1 MWDIASFIGLSLMLG
16 RVAEALARLIALGPK
31 AWLSVGAVLNLLA
44 SAYLGLIFGENIRT
58 AQTSQPQMPEAMAD
72 ASASGTPAG
81 KIEHPVL
88 VFMVVSGLVVPVL
101 AVAWSALR
109 RGTYLKEG
117 DKVAASGEAMVVIVA
132 VALAVIWHVE
142 AFSLLFLLMAC
153 SHFLPALREFLNQYD
168 QEAQRKYARAVYRYE
183 KALRA
188 YERGD
193 FGEAGDVLR
202 RPTPPRKVR
211 RWRANLLTAVCL
223 VGVVP
228 FAWVLYVTHTDP
240 ERLVS
245 KKFGRLWYVRWLK
258 KAVGADRR
266 AFDPFE
272 IIGVPR
278 GASKADIKRAF
289 RKRALE
295 LHPDKN
301 PNDPG
306 AQARFELLQRAN
318 DVMTKPAEL
327 RRFLEKTRHG
337 GASILVN
344 RSMFVVQQAVMLMG
358 MRTVLWVL
366 GFLARPIIRRFFP
379 WAAGEGAGGEDGGLD
394 DVSVQVSAD
403 KYCDR
408 ALRRPLLKE
417 LYPRVVMFEH
427 ALAYYTTHCVDEAHR
442 ATPAFARHAER
453 HAAAKA
459 QVGAME
465 RGMKSLAAEAQ
476 KEMKGNK
483 REMEQSLRRVPRM
496 HLRRAVLELTHD
508 VELLVRYARL
518 NVAYQTKALL
528 DLYLAKF
535 VAGGDGEAR
544 WQKVRKQL
552 EGALKGL
559 ERDLKAKKPL
569 DQDFVTREMVREGLT
584 PPKPEATLAGNW
596 DALTQHL
603 EEGEHRR
610 FLELSMAFCAEQA
623 EFEIA
628 ALTGLAEE
636 GAEGAEGA
644 NGANGAGGPLLL
656 EEAEAGG
663 RAAGDKKND

>member
-1 MWDIASFIGLSLMLG
+1 MWDIASFIGLGLMLG
-16 RVAEALARLIALGPK
+16 RVAEALARLIGYGPK
-31 AWLSVGAVLNLLA
+31 AWLSPGAVFSLVA

-58 AQTSQPQMPEAMAD
+58 SERESPSMPEILDEGGA
-72 ASASGTPAG
+72 GGGPAG

-88 VFMVVSGLVVPVL
+88 VFMVFSGLVVPVL
-101 AVAWSALR
+101 AVVWSALR

-117 DKVAASGEAMVVIVA
+117 EKVPASGEAIVVIVA
-132 VALAVIWHVE
+132 VGLAAVWHQE
-142 AFSLLFLLMAC
+142 AFSMLFLLMVV
-153 SHFLPALREFLNQYD
+153 SLFLPALREWLNLLD
-168 QEAQRKYARAVYRYE
+168 QDAQQKYARAVYRYE
-183 KALRA
+183 KELRA

-202 RPTPPRKVR
+202 RPTPPRKVY

-223 VGVVP
+223 VGLLP
-228 FAWVLYVTHTDP
+228 FAWVLYIVATDP

-258 KAVGADRR
+258 KALGADRR

-272 IIGVPR
+272 IIGVKR
-278 GASKADIKRAF
+278 GASKSDIKRAF

-301 PNDPG
+301 PNDPL
-306 AQARFELLQRAN
+306 AQARFEQLQLAN

-327 RRFLEKTRHG
+327 RKFLEKTRHG

-344 RSMFVVQQAVMLMG
+344 RSVFIAQQAVMLLG
-358 MRTVLWVL
+358 MRIVTWVL
-366 GFLARPIIRRFFP
+366 GFLARPIMRRFFP
-379 WAAGEGAGGEDGGLD
+379 NFHSFTAPKGAGGEDD
-394 DVSVQVSAD
+394 ISVVLSAD

-417 LYPRVVMFEH
+417 LYPRVAMFEH
-427 ALAYYTTHCVDEAHR
+427 GLAYYTTHCVDAAHR
-442 ATPAFARHAER
+442 ATPAVARHAER
-453 HAAAKA
+453 HATVKA
-459 QVGAME
+459 QMGAME
-465 RGMKSLAAEAQ
+465 RGMKSLAAKAQ
-476 KEMKGNK
+476 NEMKGNK
-483 REMEQSLRRVPRM
+483 RDMEQALRQVPGM
-496 HLRRAVLELTHD
+496 HLRRAVLELIHD
-508 VELLVRYARL
+508 MELLVRYARL
-518 NVAYQTKALL
+518 NVAYQLKGLL

-544 WQKVRKQL
+544 WHKVRKQL

-559 ERDLKAKKPL
+559 ERDLRAKKPL
-569 DQDFVTREMVREGLT
+569 DQDFVTKETVREGLT
-584 PPKPEATLAGNW
+584 PPKPEATIAGTW
-596 DALTQHL
+596 DEQVKNL

-636 GAEGAEGA
+636 QGSEG
-644 NGANGAGGPLLL
+644 
-656 EEAEAGG
+656 AEAGG
-663 RAAGDKKND
+663 RPTGDNEAGDKKND